1 MGKPIAKL
9 AQHTRHGI
17 WFWVLF
23 VLGGVGLWALPALAA
38 SYVVTTTADNTTAGD
53 GLCTLREAIQSAN
66 NAGNGDCGANSSGDD
81 TITFSVSGTIVL
93 GSQLPNIV
101 NAGTAGKLTI
111 DGVGRSI
118 TISGNNSVRVFEVNS
133 GGDLTLQNL
142 TVSNGSGLPGSGI
155 YNAGTVTITNST
167 LSGNSSAVL
176 GGGIYNAG
184 TVTITNSTLSGNSAI
199 SDGGGIYNFQG
210 TVNITNST
218 LSGNSA
224 DSFSGGGIFNEGGT
238 VNITNSTLSSNSA
251 TPGGGI
257 FNFGTVNI
265 KNTIVAN
272 SPSGGNCVN
281 TGTFNTL
288 GVNFATDGT
297 CPGFTSVGSAQLNLG
312 PLAVNAPGTT
322 ATHALLSSS
331 VAIDAATDCTLLDG
345 ATPVTDDQRGVG
357 RSQGP
362 ECDVGAYEAVVV
374 TLFITGAGTS
384 SGTVTAT
391 GINCTISAG
400 SPSGDCTES
409 ALPGSNPT
417 LTFTATPDVG
427 STFAGWSGHSD
438 CTDGSVTISTN
449 KICTATFNPVQQRT
463 LTVTLAGTGS
473 GTVTSSPTG
482 INCPGDCTEDYN
494 HGTVVTLTATSNV
507 GSGLAG
513 WTNCDSPSGNQ
524 CTMTMN
530 AGKTVTATFSL
541 SQFTL
546 SVTKAGSGSGTV
558 TSNPAGID
566 CGADC
571 SEIYPFNTVVTLTA
585 TPSGGSTFAG
595 WSGDSDCS
603 DGEVTM
609 TADKS
614 CTATFNLVPYTLGDV
629 NDDGKINTLDA
640 RMAQQ
645 HADGVITLTGNQ
657 FLAADVDTDSDVD
670 SADATAIAKKG
681 IGLPTGIPGFA
692 QLPPSPQPSPWKGEG
707 LLLVLL
713 PMLFLLLL
721 RRSRKIATLLLALG
735 LMSTL
740 SGCVGFLGIAPP
752 SGPAVYLTSVAMPNG
767 ATRFIELRV
776 QELTAQGGLASLQS
790 RITFPSGVA
799 IQSLTGLSGFVVE
812 ALCGTMSEPCSSP
825 NELRFSIVKSSAG
838 GVSNGAILRIAV
850 QVSGGSGQVYTLSW
864 SGSAQAP
871 IVLGGDT
878 NVEITGFSTGNGQ
891 VKVQ

>member
-1 MGKPIAKL
+1 MVKPIAKL

-23 VLGGVGLWALPALAA
+23 VLGGVGLWALPALGAN
-38 SYVVTTTADNTTAGD
+38 YVVNTTADNTTDDAF
-53 GLCTLREAIQSAN
+53 CTLREAILAAN
-66 NAGNGDCGANSSGDD
+66 NAPANTNCGLGSSADD

-93 GSQLPNIV
+93 GSQLPAIV
-101 NAGTAGKLTI
+101 SGQGKLTI

-118 TISGNNSVRVFEVNS
+118 IISGNNSVRVFYVNS

-142 TVSNGSGLPGSGI
+142 TVSNGR
-155 YNAGTVTITNST
+155 ADF
-167 LSGNSSAVL
+167 
-176 GGGIYNAG
+176 GGGI
-184 TVTITNSTLSGNSAI
+184 
-199 SDGGGIYNFQG
+199 GIAN
-210 TVNITNST
+210 
-218 LSGNSA
+218 
-224 DSFSGGGIFNEGGT
+224 GGT

-251 TPGGGI
+251 TVGGGGIRNSGTVTITNSTLSGNSADLGVGGGIYNDHGTVNITNSTLSGNSAIPGFGGGIYNYFGMLTITNSTLSGNSAGMGLGGGI
-257 FNFGTVNI
+257 FSEGGTANI

-272 SPSGGNCVN
+272 SPSGGNCASN
-281 TGTFNTL
+281 GTFNAL
-288 GVNFATDGT
+288 GVNLDTDGT
-297 CPGFTSVGSAQLNLG
+297 CPGFVSPFVSSAQLNLG

-331 VAIDAATDCTLLDG
+331 VAIDAATDCTDLG
-345 ATPVTDDQRGVG
+345 GNSITTDQRGVG

-374 TLFITGAGTS
+374 TLFITGTS
-384 SGTVTAT
+384 SGSGTVTAT

-417 LTFTATPDVG
+417 LTFTATPEAG

-438 CTDGSVTISTN
+438 CTDGSVTINTN
-449 KICTATFNPVQQRT
+449 KICTATFNLVQQHT

-507 GSGLAG
+507 GSGFAG

-595 WSGDSDCS
+595 WSGDADCS
-603 DGEVTM
+603 DGSVTM
-609 TADKS
+609 NADKS

-752 SGPAVYLTSVAMPNG
+752 SGPAVYLTSVAMPDG

-776 QELTAQGGLASLQS
+776 QELTAQGGLASLQG
-790 RITFPSGVA
+790 RITFPSGV
-799 IQSLTGLSGFVVE
+799 
-812 ALCGTMSEPCSSP
+812 
-825 NELRFSIVKSSAG
+825 
-838 GVSNGAILRIAV
+838 
-850 QVSGGSGQVYTLSW
+850 
-864 SGSAQAP
+864 
-871 IVLGGDT
+871 
-878 NVEITGFSTGNGQ
+878 
-891 VKVQ
+891 